1 MSFLSK
7 EGEDAAK
14 CNFGI
19 QGRDRKRKGFAISDH
34 HHIQATMSAQLIGI
48 PASTAAISAPEAGSV
63 KLFGKWDAGEVE
75 IKDISLTGGSETM
88 KMTRCC
94 ADIFLLLANVDYI
107 SLRNAVYVPHTAG
120 RYANKSFKKAQMPIV
135 ERLVNR

>member
-1 MSFLSK
+1 
-7 EGEDAAK
+7 
-14 CNFGI
+14 
-19 QGRDRKRKGFAISDH
+19 
-34 HHIQATMSAQLIGI
+34 MSAQLIGI